1 MHIQNSAVSSPVER
15 VDNPTVLEFKR
26 CCDDVDWP
34 LPSYGS
40 EWASGLDL
48 SAAVDTTIT
57 MAPGEIK
64 LIPTGWAVAVPHGY
78 EGQVRPRS
86 GVAFKKGL
94 TIINTPGTV
103 DSDYRGEIF
112 MAMVNLGSIPQEIKR
127 GDRLAQLVIIKV
139 ERPQVKVMEVLSETI
154 RGEGGFGSTGF

>member
-1 MHIQNSAVSSPVER
+1 
-15 VDNPTVLEFKR
+15 LEFKR
-26 CCDDVDWP
+26 CSPDESWP
-34 LPSYGS
+34 LPGYGS
-40 EWASGLDL
+40 DWASGLDL
-48 SAAVDTTIT
+48 SAAVESDIT

-112 MAMVNLGSIPQEIKR
+112 MAMVNLGAVPQVIKR

-139 ERPQVKVMEVLSETI
+139 ERPRLEVREELSPTL
-154 RGEGGFGSTGF
+154 RGDGAFGSTGFGAKITQNRS